1 MHILKEG
8 VMPKLKGKSLESWF
22 KVINYPLIIWEKVH
36 YEEIE
41 SSDNYELQKARI
53 LYLYFISS
61 FF

>member
-41 SSDNYELQKARI
+41 ISDNYELQKARI